1 MPQNSG
7 RNEYNPIRLVTGASW
22 LYPLKVRCS
31 ICKLKNRHLLTI
43 QGIIYFTIHPRFWPL
58 FKGRLLTIIL
68 LSLFIYAILFTF
80 AFLPQVAFL
89 YLFHGP
95 GAWVNAAFLTLG
107 EGSAIVAILFE
118 CFFVDETLV
127 DVFDAVL
134 IDGGCQD
141 LVSNGRTLDTSAE
154 NSVKMLGTP
163 IIKSVYSPFSL
174 RQIVEFVLLLPLNFI
189 PYVGVPFFLLLTGYR
204 AGPLQHWR
212 YWKLLDLT
220 KKERN
225 HEIEK
230 RKLKY
235 MWFGAVHLLLQL
247 VPGLSML
254 FLVTSAAG
262 SALWVVKLEQQRK
275 FTPGATIQASDEY
288 HDDPA

>member
-1 MPQNSG
+1 M
-7 RNEYNPIRLVTGASW
+7 
-22 LYPLKVRCS
+22 
-31 ICKLKNRHLLTI
+31 
-43 QGIIYFTIHPRFWPL
+43 F
-58 FKGRLLTIIL
+58 
-68 LSLFIYAILFTF
+68 
-80 AFLPQVAFL
+80 
-89 YLFHGP
+89 LFHGP

-107 EGSAIVAILFE
+107 EGSAIVALLFE
-118 CFFVDETLV
+118 AFFVDETLV

-134 IDGGCQD
+134 IDGGCED
-141 LVSNGRTLDTSAE
+141 LVSQGRMLDGTAD

-163 IIKSVYSPFSL
+163 LIKSVYSPFSF
-174 RQIVEFVLLLPLNFI
+174 RQIIEFVLLLPLNLV

-212 YWKLLDLT
+212 YWKLLGLN

-225 HEIEK
+225 VEIKK

-247 VPGLSML
+247 VPGLSMF

-262 SALWVVKLEQQRK
+262 SGLWVVKIEQERQLRLG
-275 FTPGATIQASDEY
+275 TTIQSSDDY